1 MKIEVSAQKRE
12 LQGTG
17 ASRRLR
23 NAGKVPGIVY
33 GGTTDPVNIELNHK
47 ELAQNLS
54 KEAFHASI
62 LTLDLEGKKEQV
74 LLRSFN
80 MHPFK
85 LQVQHIDFQ
94 RVSKD
99 RKIHMKVPL
108 HFVNAELSPA
118 IKEQGGVVSHVLNE
132 LNITCLPD
140 DLPEFIEIDMSIA
153 TVGYS
158 VHAKEIKLPKGVELV
173 LHKKENPVVVSV
185 LVPQL
190 ASTFKTLVPKLP
202 RETEVLIFIS
212 NIFVRW
218 WYLLL
223 GVPTALV
230 IGALAFARTSEK
242 AQRAIDEMGLKMPIL
257 GEVRKKV
264 ILARVPTRPGL
275 GPDA

>member
-1 MKIEVSAQKRE
+1 MKIEISANKRE

-33 GGTTDPVNIELNHK
+33 GGTTNPVNIELNHK

-62 LTLDLEGKKEQV
+62 LTLDIDGKKEQV

-108 HFVNAELSPA
+108 HFVNAEQSPA
-118 IKEQGGVVSHVLNE
+118 VKEQGGVVSHVLNE

-140 DLPEFIEIDMSIA
+140 DLPEYIEIDLSAA
-153 TVGYS
+153 TVGYQ
-158 VHAKEIKLPKGVELV
+158 VHAKDIKLPKGVEAV

-190 ASTFKTLVPKLP
+190 AQVEEETTAAAAPAAGDVPASKQAEP
-202 RETEVLIFIS
+202 AKE
-212 NIFVRW
+212 
-218 WYLLL
+218 
-223 GVPTALV
+223 GDKAADAKG
-230 IGALAFARTSEK
+230 GAK
-242 AQRAIDEMGLKMPIL
+242 AADKGAAKPAA
-257 GEVRKKV
+257 GGDKK
-264 ILARVPTRPGL
+264 
-275 GPDA
+275 DKK

>member
-1 MKIEVSAQKRE
+1 MKIEVSAKKRE

-33 GGTTDPVNIELNHK
+33 GGNSEPVNIELDHK
-47 ELAQNLS
+47 DLAQNLS
-54 KEAFHASI
+54 REAFHASI
-62 LTLDLEGKKEQV
+62 LTLDLEGKKEAV

-108 HFVNAELSPA
+108 HFVNAEQSQA

-140 DLPEFIEIDMSIA
+140 DLPEFIEIDLSTA

-158 VHAKEIKLPKGVELV
+158 VHAKDILLPKGVEAV

-190 ASTFKTLVPKLP
+190 AVVEEETAAADATPAAGDVPASKQADP
-202 RETEVLIFIS
+202 AKE
-212 NIFVRW
+212 
-218 WYLLL
+218 
-223 GVPTALV
+223 GDKAAADAKG
-230 IGALAFARTSEK
+230 GAK
-242 AQRAIDEMGLKMPIL
+242 AADKGGAKPADK
-257 GEVRKKV
+257 GGAKPAGGDKK
-264 ILARVPTRPGL
+264 
-275 GPDA
+275 DKK

>member
-1 MKIEVSAQKRE
+1 MKIEISANKRE

-33 GGTTDPVNIELNHK
+33 GGTTNPVNIELNHK

-62 LTLDLEGKKEQV
+62 LTLDLDGKKEQV

-99 RKIHMKVPL
+99 RKIHMKVPF

-140 DLPEFIEIDMSIA
+140 DLPEYIEIDLSTA

-158 VHAKEIKLPKGVELV
+158 VHAKDIKLPKGVEAV

-190 ASTFKTLVPKLP
+190 AQVEEETTVAAAPAAGDVPASKQAEP
-202 RETEVLIFIS
+202 AKE
-212 NIFVRW
+212 
-218 WYLLL
+218 
-223 GVPTALV
+223 GDKAADAKG
-230 IGALAFARTSEK
+230 GAK
-242 AQRAIDEMGLKMPIL
+242 AADKGATKPAA
-257 GEVRKKV
+257 GGGDKK
-264 ILARVPTRPGL
+264 
-275 GPDA
+275 DKK